1 MGKTIAEKI
10 LSRVSSE
17 KDVEAGD
24 FITARIDL
32 HYNLESGLVEVYNK
46 VIEAGLP
53 NGLPE
58 LADPEKIAIML
69 GDHYG
74 CHAKPQDAT
83 DYKLSRELAK
93 RYGIK
98 KLYDINTGIAHVT
111 VPEEGLARPGM
122 LVCAKD
128 SHATTCGAVNALAT
142 PVSAVETAW
151 IYLTGE
157 LWFQVPETIKFNC
170 NGKLGNGVGAKD
182 IFLYVIGKY
191 TPSMAQY
198 KSLEWKGPVINA
210 MGMDGRMTLACQSIE
225 LGAKCAP
232 FEPDSIC
239 LEYVKSTPRAG
250 EKFWPSSADSDAIYE
265 TVYEEDFSSL
275 GPQVALPHGFDVIR
289 PVSDV
294 EGIHID
300 QCNLGSCANSRYED
314 MAEVARIVKGRK
326 VKARTIFSPG
336 SWKVYRRALNA
347 GLLEIL
353 VDSGIMVM
361 APSCLT
367 CGGAGASIA
376 NGETAIAATTR
387 NFKGRF
393 GNPNSEIYLA
403 SPATVAA
410 SAVMGKITDP
420 RKLL

>member
-10 LSRVSSE
+10 FSRASGV
-17 KDVEAGD
+17 KNIKAGD
-24 FITARIDL
+24 FVMARVDL
-32 HYNLESGLVEVYNK
+32 HYNLESGMVEVHNK
-46 VIEAGLP
+46 VVGAGLP
-53 NGLPE
+53 QGLPK

-74 CHAKPQDAT
+74 CHAKPKDAT

-122 LVCAKD
+122 LVCGKD

-151 IYLTGE
+151 IYFTGE
-157 LWFQVPETIKFNC
+157 LWFQVPETVKFVC
-170 NGKLGNGVGAKD
+170 NGKLGDSVGAKD

-191 TPSMAQY
+191 TPSLAQY
-198 KSLEWKGPVINA
+198 KSLEWKGSVIDA
-210 MGMDGRMTLACQSIE
+210 IGMDGRMTLACQSIE

-232 FEPDSIC
+232 FEPDSTC
-239 LEYVKSTPRAG
+239 LEYVKSTLHA
-250 EKFWPSSADSDAIYE
+250 EEEFWPSSADSDAVYE
-265 TVYEEDFSSL
+265 MVYEEDFSSL
-275 GPQVALPHGFDVIR
+275 EPQVALPHGFDIIR

-314 MAEVARIVKGRK
+314 IAEVARIVKGRK

-336 SWKVYRRALNA
+336 SWKVYRKALKS

-361 APSCLT
+361 APSCLI
-367 CGGAGASIA
+367 CVGGGASIA
-376 NGETAIAATTR
+376 DGEVAIAATTR
-387 NFKGRF
+387 NFRGRF

-410 SAVMGKITDP
+410 SAVIGKITDP